1 MFKSLWGH
9 WFTLLT
15 CLLFYP
21 PCELLLLKLISS
33 STKIT
38 DLRVHVLKITNVSR
52 NSNSR
57 LLFGFGAGGTF
68 DGQQRGFNGRS
79 WCADASLGG
88 NGGAGGASG
97 SAAFALPVAH
107 GQRQGVAL
115 PPAVSQRLAADDGV
129 ALILLILPSPWEP
142 SPVIGRSGPQQAAVR
157 AVEGAA
163 PAGPV
168 HVLLVR
174 ALAGH
179 VASRRLGAG
188 QETEGGGHGAE
199 AVHRDGVAGEV
210 VGADRGQKGGL
221 GWVAA
226 EGEGQRVGL
235 RGGLGGRQRL
245 QGGRTVHAEALGKL
259 CGV

>member
-1 MFKSLWGH
+1 M
-9 WFTLLT
+9 
-15 CLLFYP
+15 
-21 PCELLLLKLISS
+21 
-33 STKIT
+33 
-38 DLRVHVLKITNVSR
+38 SR

-68 DGQQRGFNGRS
+68 AGQQGGFDGRGR
-79 WCADASLGG
+79 CADASLGG
-88 NGGAGGASG
+88 NGGGGGASG

-129 ALILLILPSPWEP
+129 ALVLLILPSAPWEP
-142 SPVIGRSGPQQAAVR
+142 SSVIGRSGPQQAAVR

-179 VASRRLGAG
+179 VASCRLGAG

-199 AVHRDGVAGEV
+199 AVHGDGVAGEV

-221 GWVAA
+221 GGVAA

-235 RGGLGGRQRL
+235 RGGLGGRERL

-259 CGV
+259 RGV